1 MQMMYAYASSV
12 LTNTKQQ
19 NLKKWTL
26 YGKGTKNVLN
36 KYKDGWDLIEN
47 EVFPVDPRAIDIYIF
62 FFLVLLRDV
71 LIGQAAIATYSYS
84 EISLR
89 IHLMD

>member
-26 YGKGTKNVLN
+26 YGIGTKNVLN

-62 FFLVLLRDV
+62 FFF
-71 LIGQAAIATYSYS
+71 
-84 EISLR
+84 
-89 IHLMD
+89 

>member
-1 MQMMYAYASSV
+1 MMYAYASSV
-12 LTNTKQQ
+12 LTDAKQQ

-36 KYKDGWDLIEN
+36 KYKDVWDLIEN
-47 EVFPVDPRAIDIYIF
+47 EVFPVDPRAIDIFFF
-62 FFLVLLRDV
+62 FFLVLLRHV